1 VCPRAKALGAVIPNR
16 SPRALISS
24 FTRQTNLAGKK
35 APMGPAD
42 NLTVFRISHPQY
54 RRDAQSNWNLIAQ
67 IVLTVALN
75 FFFAFSFFQGF
86 DKFEVF
92 KKH

>member
-1 VCPRAKALGAVIPNR
+1 VSTRQSARRGDPESIPK
-16 SPRALISS
+16 ALISR
-24 FTRQTNLAGKK
+24 FTRKTNHAGEK

-54 RRDAQSNWNLIAQ
+54 RRDAQSNWNMIAQ
-67 IVLTVALN
+67 IVLMVALN
-75 FFFAFSFFQGF
+75 FSFFQGF